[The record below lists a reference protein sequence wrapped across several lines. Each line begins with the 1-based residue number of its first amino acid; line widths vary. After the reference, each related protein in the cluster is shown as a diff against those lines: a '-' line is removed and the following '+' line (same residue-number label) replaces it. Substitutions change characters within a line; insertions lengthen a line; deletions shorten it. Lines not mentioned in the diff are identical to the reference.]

1 MNDKA
6 KKYLRKNISENKK
19 IEVHSTLSHLLK
31 PGVVMLMLSR
41 LHFPMPD
48 PVAAVVVEVWRV
60 GPVSSKVVIIS
71 LILRT
76 LAIGQIL

>member
-1 MNDKA
+1 M
-6 KKYLRKNISENKK
+6 
-19 IEVHSTLSHLLK
+19 K